1 MQVESKFFQLMR
13 KFILL
18 IIGISLLH
26 GCQFFE
32 KRKTDG
38 VVAEYNGKTL
48 TTRELDALTAN
59 LSGEDS
65 ARVAQAYIKQ
75 WAIEVIEYNIA
86 KDQINNDIEQ
96 LVEDYRRSL
105 YLHEYENKLIAQR
118 MPTEIE
124 DTLVQSFYE
133 FHKEHLILPETIL
146 RGVLVVVP
154 SDAPNMDDL
163 RTNIQQ
169 PEVEENIEWLEKFA
183 YQYAT
188 GYELFLE
195 DWKSLSEIIV
205 YMPFEQSNLEKE
217 LKKIGQIELQ
227 DSIHTYLLQVTDIHP
242 QGTLM
247 PMTYARN
254 EIEQVLLRQRQ
265 VEFIQQEREALYN
278 QAIKKRKLILYEK

>member
-75 WAIEVIEYNIA
+75 WAIEVIEYDIA

-217 LKKIGQIELQ
+217 LKKNRPNRIARF
-227 DSIHTYLLQVTDIHP
+227 DPYLSLAGNGYTPTRYADADDI
-242 QGTLM
+242 
-247 PMTYARN
+247 R
-254 EIEQVLLRQRQ
+254 
-265 VEFIQQEREALYN
+265 
-278 QAIKKRKLILYEK
+278 KKRNRTSFAAPTSSGVYTARTRSVV